1 VDFDVITL
9 RDLQILVD
17 NGTFKAGE
25 TISTQALRDKG
36 IVSKTSEGV
45 KLLVKGELKTKLS
58 LDIER
63 ASANAKAAI
72 EKLGGS
78 VTVKVKQAKREKVKK
93 DPKTGKAIK
102 A

>member
-1 VDFDVITL
+1 MMSTRPIVAEREDRAIS
-9 RDLQILVD
+9 
-17 NGTFKAGE
+17 GSSGGPGPAGE
-25 TISTQALRDKG
+25 DGREAAQ
-36 IVSKTSEGV
+36 
-45 KLLVKGELKTKLS
+45 LLFKGELKTKLS

-63 ASANAKAAI
+63 ASKNATAAI
-72 EKLGGS
+72 EKLGGK